1 MIGRTHFTILGLS
14 KFGRLGVKLTKM
26 AKFGFSSLIHY
37 IKINQYLQSA
47 GMQNFS
53 KDLTTGLIK
62 VAVLIF
68 YLISKLHFTFVF
80 ILMNFHFLDVGMQI
94 VIGVLN
100 LIKQVMPHGS
110 ES

>member
-1 MIGRTHFTILGLS
+1 
-14 KFGRLGVKLTKM
+14 M

-53 KDLTTGLIK
+53 QNLTTGLIK
-62 VAVLIF
+62 VAALIF
-68 YLISKLHFTFVF
+68 FPLSKLHFTFVF
-80 ILMNFHFLDVGMQI
+80 FLMNFHFLDVGMQI
-94 VIGVLN
+94 ATEVLN
-100 LIKQVMPHGS
+100 LIEQVMPHGS